1 MSLVVDNLALA
12 FDKVI
17 FEQVSFE
24 LADGEIA
31 CLLGASG
38 CGKTS
43 ILRCIL
49 GFNTPHTGDIL
60 LDGVS
65 QTLVPPHKRGIGMVF
80 QDYALFPHL
89 SVADNIAFGL
99 TQAGRTQAQG
109 LTAKDKNAR
118 VQELLALIKLNEFA
132 NRYPHE
138 LSGGQQQRVALARA
152 IASSPKFVLL
162 DEPFSN
168 LDVALRQN
176 LCDEVKGLLKS
187 QGIGAI
193 LVTHDQNEAFAMA
206 DKIGV
211 MANGR
216 LCSWDT
222 PMQLYHKPPNRL
234 TASFIGEGA
243 ILPILAIDNVAID
256 SAVIDN
262 IADDKVATA
271 RLPMDKMT
279 ANQTVA
285 ITPFGAVACDN
296 WDNSKTHLLVR
307 PNAVLL
313 TALADNADTNHNT
326 AHTKADATTATIT
339 AKKFHE
345 GRWLYRV
352 KSDGVTHGMERLNNQ
367 DGNLY
372 DELKAYADHDW
383 QVGDKVAV
391 QITKAWGLS

>member
-49 GFNTPHTGDIL
+49 GFNTPHSGRIL
-60 LDGVS
+60 LDGLPLFG
-65 QTLVPPHKRGIGMVF
+65 QGFVPPHKRGIGMVF

-99 TQAGRTQAQG
+99 TQTEA
-109 LTAKDKNAR
+109 LTAKDKKIR

-152 IASSPKFVLL
+152 IAPSPKFVLL

-176 LCDEVKGLLKS
+176 LCDEVQGLLKS

-222 PMQLYHKPPNRL
+222 PMRLYHKPPNRL

-243 ILPILAIDNVAID
+243 ILPIDKTAKALPVGEMTIDKA
-256 SAVIDN
+256 
-262 IADDKVATA
+262 
-271 RLPMDKMT
+271 
-279 ANQTVA
+279 VA
-285 ITPFGAVACDN
+285 ITPFGAAICDN
-296 WDNSKTHLLVR
+296 WDNTKTHLLVR
-307 PNAVLL
+307 PSAVLL
-313 TALADNADTNHNT
+313 TAVPSTPLTSSDTAKSTINAPTINT
-326 AHTKADATTATIT
+326 HTVPTITATIT

>member
-49 GFNTPHTGDIL
+49 GFNTPHAGDIL

-152 IASSPKFVLL
+152 IAPSPKFVLL

-176 LCDEVKGLLKS
+176 LCDEVQALLKS

-222 PMQLYHKPPNRL
+222 PMQLYHKPPNKL
-234 TASFIGEGA
+234 TAGFIGEGA
-243 ILPILAIDNVAID
+243 ILPILAID
-256 SAVIDN
+256 
-262 IADDKVATA
+262 KATKD
-271 RLPMDKMT
+271 LPMDKMIT
-279 ANQTVA
+279 NKAVA
-285 ITPFGAVACDN
+285 ITPFGAVSCDN

-345 GRWLYRV
+345 GRWLYRL
-352 KSDGVTHGMERLNNQ
+352 KNDNKPSDIERLSDLNYSSNQ
-367 DGNLY
+367 DSHLY
-372 DELKAYADHDW
+372 AELKAYADQDW

-391 QITKAWGLS
+391 QLTKAWGLM